1 MNIATPIVLTL
12 ADLLAMPVHPLAAKF
27 PLLAADELQALADDI
42 AASGQRHP
50 IIYGPV
56 VTDAEAEPPTVI
68 DMIIDGRNRLIAC
81 ERAEL
86 QPLSQRF
93 EGTEAQIAALILS
106 ENVERRNLTPAQRA
120 MARALLTK
128 DVKQGTRTDLD
139 EHDFSKL
146 GEVPGSTLAQARFVL
161 RQDAAL
167 ADSVLNG
174 AVKLNAAY
182 EQAKARADEIDS
194 EEEQRRAEEADR
206 QEQRRAEEA
215 EKRAA
220 LDALRERYPELAR
233 QVEDDEWSLAAA
245 TVEADERDR
254 VARVRRGN
262 LFAGLSKAVFLLEIL
277 DSDENVANAAA
288 TLVAYSGDFEKQER
302 CEVDRFVEACADLP
316 KRLSALRAALIEGRN
331 GNV

>member
-1 MNIATPIVLTL
+1 MNDMTPVITLT
-12 ADLLAMPVHPLAAKF
+12 DLLAMPVHPLAAKF
-27 PLLAADELQALADDI
+27 PLLAADELQALANDI

-56 VTDAEAEPPTVI
+56 VTNADAEPPIAV

-106 ENVERRNLTPAQRA
+106 ENVERRNLSVGQRA
-120 MARALLTK
+120 MARAMLTK
-128 DVKQGTRTDLD
+128 PQPGKRTDLSGNP
-139 EHDFSKL
+139 ERLTGQEQNAVS
-146 GEVPGSTLAQARFVL
+146 QARFVL
-161 RQDAAL
+161 NSEPEL

-174 AVKLNAAY
+174 AVTLNAAY

-194 EEEQRRAEEADR
+194 EEEQRRTEEADR

-220 LDALRERYPELAR
+220 LDALRQRYPELAR
-233 QVEDDEWSLAAA
+233 QVEDDEWTLAAA

-262 LFAGLSKAVFLLEIL
+262 LFAGLSKTVFLLEIL
-277 DSDENVANAAA
+277 DSDENVAHAAA
-288 TLVAYSGDFEKQER
+288 ALSDYPSEFEKQER
-302 CEVDRFVEACADLP
+302 CEVDRFIEACADLP
-316 KRLSALRAALIEGRN
+316 KRLSALRTALIERN
-331 GNV
+331 DANG